1 MTKWIHCVFVRYMGE
16 NSKKGTFLF
25 SVNYPDYLKSGTTVI
40 CQTSHGKIKGTC
52 IGNSFMVSE
61 YALENIVAGIG
72 AYFPL
77 RSVVGIVKEKY
88 TVHKDI
94 EVLEEYL

>member
-1 MTKWIHCVFVRYMGE
+1 MFLYVIWEKTL
-16 NSKKGTFLF
+16 KKVH
-25 SVNYPDYLKSGTTVI
+25 S
-40 CQTSHGKIKGTC
+40 SHGKIKGIC